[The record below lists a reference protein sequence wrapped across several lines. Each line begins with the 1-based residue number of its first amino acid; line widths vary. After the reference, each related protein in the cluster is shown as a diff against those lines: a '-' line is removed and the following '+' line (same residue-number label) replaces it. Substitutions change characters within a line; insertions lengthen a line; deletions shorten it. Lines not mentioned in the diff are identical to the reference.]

1 MKNILKTIKPVS
13 KINAQIRLPGS
24 KSITHR
30 ALIMAALSEGP
41 SEIAHPL
48 QAEDTF
54 LTAKALEALG
64 AIIEWRADSV
74 RVAPPSFRWRQPD
87 APIFL
92 GNSGTS
98 ARLLLAVFSA
108 GTGTFVMD
116 GTPRLRQ
123 RPVGPA
129 AEALE
134 SLGTAVHWIGKTGFL
149 PVEITSRGLNGGDVF
164 VDASESSQFLSGI
177 LIAAPL
183 ARRKV
188 GVEWS
193 EPAASWPYVDI
204 TLGMMREAGIGFERE
219 ASNRIAIPAP
229 QVYAPRN
236 FTVEGDCSSASYFWG
251 AAALTG
257 GEVLTS
263 PVSPNSLQGDCRF
276 LDVLDKMGCRI
287 VLKDEGVSVKGPEQL
302 MPVDI
307 DMNEM
312 PDMVPT
318 LAVLSAFASGT
329 CRIRNVAH
337 LRIKESDRL
346 NAVATGL
353 KALGVEA
360 EELPDGLTVHGG
372 APLEPPS
379 GPISAFDDHR
389 IAMAFALAGLRING
403 VVIEGAESVNKSF
416 PEFWDI
422 FESLGKD
429 RLASLRDE

>member
-1 MKNILKTIKPVS
+1 MRNLFKRIKPVS
-13 KINAQIRLPGS
+13 KISARIRLPGS

-41 SEIAHPL
+41 AQIGNPL
-48 QAEDTF
+48 RADDTL
-54 LTAKALEALG
+54 LTARALEALG
-64 AIIEWRADSV
+64 AIIEWSADSV
-74 RVAPPSFRWRQPD
+74 RVVPPAYRWRQPD
-87 APIFL
+87 GPIFL

-98 ARLLLAVFSA
+98 ARLLLAVLSA
-108 GTGTFVMD
+108 GTGIFLLD

-129 AEALE
+129 AQALE
-134 SLGTAVHWIGKTGFL
+134 KLGAHMRWIGRTGFL
-149 PVEITSRGLNGGDVF
+149 PVEISSRGLDGGNVF

-177 LIAAPL
+177 LIAAPS
-183 ARRKV
+183 ARREV

-204 TLGMMREAGIGFERE
+204 TLGMMKETGIRFERQ

-229 QVYAPRN
+229 QVYAPRS

-263 PVSPNSLQGDCRF
+263 PVSPYSLQGDCRF
-276 LDVLDKMGCRI
+276 LGVLDKMGCRI
-287 VLKDEGVSVKGPEQL
+287 VWKEQGVRVKGPGQL
-302 MPVDI
+302 LPVDI

-318 LAVLSAFASGT
+318 LGVLSAFASGT
-329 CRIRNVAH
+329 SRIRNVAH

-346 NAVATGL
+346 NAVAAGL
-353 KALGVEA
+353 KVLGVEA
-360 EELPDGLTVHGG
+360 EELPDGLIVHGG
-372 APLEPPS
+372 APLGPPS

-389 IAMAFALAGLRING
+389 IAMAFALAGLRLDG

-422 FESLGKD
+422 FESLGK
-429 RLASLRDE
+429 APM

>member
-1 MKNILKTIKPVS
+1 MKNLLKTINPVS
-13 KINAQIRLPGS
+13 KIDAQIRLPGS

-41 SEIAHPL
+41 AQIGNPL
-48 QAEDTF
+48 KAEDTF
-54 LTAKALEALG
+54 FTAKALEASG
-64 AIIEWRADSV
+64 AIIEWSADSV
-74 RVAPPSFRWRQPD
+74 RVAPPSYRWRQPD
-87 APIFL
+87 GPIFL

-108 GTGTFVMD
+108 GTGTFVLD

-134 SLGTAVHWIGKTGFL
+134 KLGTAKRWIGKTGFL
-149 PVEITSRGLNGGDVF
+149 PVQITCKGLNGGDVF

-177 LIAAPL
+177 LIAAPM
-183 ARRKV
+183 ARGKV

-193 EPAASWPYVDI
+193 EPVASRPYVDI
-204 TLGMMREAGIGFERE
+204 TLGMMQQAGIRFERE

-236 FTVEGDCSSASYFWG
+236 FTVEGDCSSASYFWA

-263 PVSPNSLQGDCRF
+263 PVSPYSLQGDCRF
-276 LDVLDKMGCRI
+276 LGVLDKMGCRI
-287 VLKDEGVSVKGPEQL
+287 VWKDQGVSVKGPERL
-302 MPVDI
+302 LPIDI

-312 PDMVPT
+312 PDMAPT
-318 LAVLSAFASGT
+318 LGVLSAFASGT
-329 CRIRNVAH
+329 SRIRNVAH

-346 NAVATGL
+346 HAVAAGL
-353 KALGVEA
+353 KVLGVEA
-360 EELPDGLTVHGG
+360 EELPDGLIVHGG
-372 APLEPPS
+372 APHGPPS
-379 GPISAFDDHR
+379 GPISSFDDHR
-389 IAMAFALAGLRING
+389 IAMAFALAGLRLNG

-416 PEFWDI
+416 PGFWDI
-422 FESLGKD
+422 FESLGKY
-429 RLASLRDE
+429 